1 MPVFIRKGGL
11 DIPPPS
17 LSSRDS
23 DEEEFLTDPEQLYD
37 PLPQPFRMIDKV
49 LFQLLEDV
57 WDIVSEREEARMQD
71 GSRVRPP
78 LYECPVQMQEH
89 GKTHCMAHSVDGR
102 YIFVGLPTGLA
113 AFDAVSQ
120 VTLAVW
126 EETVEV
132 TSLKVSLV
140 GVQMYLLSTVDD
152 MGASRLLLFSNER
165 FYFIKQL
172 NEQEGTITVKSEL
185 STEGDYVGVALENKE
200 KDVWL
205 EVHRLPRD
213 SWLRELEQAQAQAL
227 KAAYA
232 ASLDQSTYGE
242 AAPETSEGQVTEGE
256 EGRKSGAGTPT
267 SEVPRQTP
275 SVGQG
280 SMLAGP
286 DIKFSPTQMV
296 LRVRPPTELTGSSAK
311 SAYDAYKAVDM
322 GDVIGTGG
330 NHVLLAE
337 HLNQRKTVFNVVHEQ
352 QVRHLPQEE
361 EDVSRTPTFHF
372 LLGGQMLPAG
382 LDNLAQAGQVNSLCV
397 RWSGSNN
404 LALYSLLKTG
414 KDIEHKPDLVWP
426 NTCTITASA
435 VSSDTSLVALGLVD
449 GSLTVW
455 DKYLGLQRCVK
466 KLKTQASVTYL
477 SFLNPAVLPNKP
489 PSHPPYDTPTSAAV
503 MAGCSD
509 GALFVVR
516 CGHGEEDMEPVTI
529 LDSSSTDTERFTTVQ
544 VIPAIPQV
552 VLCVRRNGQM
562 LMYDV
567 LKNHVLC
574 EIGLPSTHYLSSPWE
589 PCCTFGADGQM
600 FYAKGSLLDAGEEY
614 VPGSGSS
621 SMFVYQLRSFPT
633 LDSYWRRQSEP
644 RPFITHV
651 PVNKRCDALL
661 RDRLSRQKDRIARM
675 QERWNDLRAEIDVVQ
690 RFRDAGQT
698 RQRVKVAFASRS

>member
-57 WDIVSEREEARMQD
+57 WDVASQREAARMQD
-71 GSRVRPP
+71 GSRLRPP
-78 LYECPVQMQEH
+78 LYQCPVQMQEH
-89 GKTHCMAHSVDGR
+89 GKAHCVAHSVDGR

-140 GVQMYLLSTVDD
+140 GVQTYLLSTVDD

-172 NEQEGTITVKSEL
+172 NEQEGTITVKCEL
-185 STEGDYVGVALENKE
+185 SSEGDYVGVALENKE
-200 KDVWL
+200 KEVWL

-213 SWLRELEQAQAQAL
+213 GWLRELEQAQAQAL

-232 ASLDQSTYGE
+232 ASQDQSTYGE
-242 AAPETSEGQVTEGE
+242 TAAETSEGQATEGE

-275 SVGQG
+275 SAGQG

-286 DIKFSPTQMV
+286 DIKFSPPQMV
-296 LRVRPPTELTGSSAK
+296 LRVRPPPELTGSSAK
-311 SAYDAYKAVDM
+311 SAYEAYKSVDL
-322 GDVIGTGG
+322 GDVISTGG

-337 HLNQRKTVFNVVHEQ
+337 HLNQRKAVFNAVHEQ
-352 QVRHLPQEE
+352 QIRHLPQEE
-361 EDVSRTPTFHF
+361 EQATRTPMFHF
-372 LLGGQMLPAG
+372 LHGGQMLPAG
-382 LDNLAQAGQVNSLCV
+382 LDNVAQAGQVNSLCV

-404 LALYSLLKTG
+404 LAHYSLLKTG
-414 KDIEHKPDLVWP
+414 KDLEHKPDLVWP
-426 NTCTITASA
+426 NTCSITATA
-435 VSSDTSLVALGLVD
+435 VSSDTSLLAVGLAD
-449 GSLTVW
+449 GTLTVW
-455 DKYLGLQRCVK
+455 DKYLGLQKCVK
-466 KLKTQASVTYL
+466 KLKTQGSVTYL
-477 SFLNPAVLPNKP
+477 SFLNPAVLPNTP
-489 PSHPPYDTPTSAAV
+489 PSHPPYDTPSSAAV
-503 MAGCSD
+503 LAGCSD

-516 CGHGEEDMEPVTI
+516 CGQGEEDMEPVTV
-529 LDSSSTDTERFTTVQ
+529 LDSSSDDTERFTTVQ

-574 EIGLPSTHYLSSPWE
+574 EVGLPSTHYLSSPWE
-589 PCCTFGADGQM
+589 PCCVFGADGQM
-600 FYAKGSLLDAGEEY
+600 LYAKGSLLDADEEY
-614 VPGSGSS
+614 VPGSGNS

-651 PVNKRCDALL
+651 TVNKRCDALL
-661 RDRLSRQKDRIARM
+661 RDRLSRQKDRVARM
-675 QERWNDLRAEIDVVQ
+675 QERWNDLRTEIDVVT
-690 RFRDAGQT
+690 RFRQAGQT

>member
-296 LRVRPPTELTGSSAK
+296 LRVRPPTELTG
-311 SAYDAYKAVDM
+311 
-322 GDVIGTGG
+322 
-330 NHVLLAE
+330 
-337 HLNQRKTVFNVVHEQ
+337 
-352 QVRHLPQEE
+352 
-361 EDVSRTPTFHF
+361 
-372 LLGGQMLPAG
+372 
-382 LDNLAQAGQVNSLCV
+382 
-397 RWSGSNN
+397 
-404 LALYSLLKTG
+404 
-414 KDIEHKPDLVWP
+414 
-426 NTCTITASA
+426 
-435 VSSDTSLVALGLVD
+435 
-449 GSLTVW
+449 
-455 DKYLGLQRCVK
+455 
-466 KLKTQASVTYL
+466 
-477 SFLNPAVLPNKP
+477 
-489 PSHPPYDTPTSAAV
+489 
-503 MAGCSD
+503 
-509 GALFVVR
+509 
-516 CGHGEEDMEPVTI
+516 
-529 LDSSSTDTERFTTVQ
+529 
-544 VIPAIPQV
+544 
-552 VLCVRRNGQM
+552 
-562 LMYDV
+562 
-567 LKNHVLC
+567 
-574 EIGLPSTHYLSSPWE
+574 
-589 PCCTFGADGQM
+589 
-600 FYAKGSLLDAGEEY
+600 
-614 VPGSGSS
+614 
-621 SMFVYQLRSFPT
+621 VY
-633 LDSYWRRQSEP
+633 
-644 RPFITHV
+644 
-651 PVNKRCDALL
+651 C
-661 RDRLSRQKDRIARM
+661 
-675 QERWNDLRAEIDVVQ
+675 
-690 RFRDAGQT
+690 
-698 RQRVKVAFASRS
+698 